1 MKITDVATIK
11 LSYPLKKPLL
21 DGLSPIKSRDG
32 LLVQIQTNE
41 GIVGTG
47 ECAAFWVQEAVEAF
61 IQQNLKPCL
70 LGEDPLFVE
79 KLWTKMYKV
88 SFRHGRTGLAIIGI
102 SGVDIAL
109 WDIVGQVLEAPLYR
123 LFGQD
128 KEKVEA
134 YASAGYYG
142 ERKGPKELAE
152 EMKSYVN
159 EGFRAV
165 KMKVGGASPK
175 EDTKRVEAVREAIGE
190 EIELMIDANNAW
202 DINTALRMTKVLEDY
217 NPYFLEEP
225 VSTDN
230 IEGSAKVAASTTIPI
245 AGYETEYTRFGFK
258 RLILKKAV
266 DIVQP
271 DPTWSGGLTECR
283 KIAGMASA
291 WEMPCI
297 PHTYG
302 TAISLVA
309 GLHFV
314 ASVSNAVFLELGKDD
329 NPLRDNLLEPPL
341 RIQEG
346 YVLLPDGPGLGIHL
360 NSSVL
365 DKYRI

>member
-11 LSYPLKKPLL
+11 LFYPLKKSLL
-21 DGLSPIKSRDG
+21 DGLSPIKSREG
-32 LLVQIQTNE
+32 LLVQIHTDE
-41 GIVGTG
+41 GIIGTG

-61 IQQNLKPCL
+61 IHQNLKPCL
-70 LGEDPLFVE
+70 LGEDPFFVE
-79 KLWTKMYKV
+79 KLWTKMYKA
-88 SFRHGRTGLAIIGI
+88 SFRHGRAGLAIIGI
-102 SGVDIAL
+102 SGIDIAL
-109 WDIVGQVLEAPLYR
+109 WDIVGQVAGLPLYR
-123 LFGQD
+123 VFGQD
-128 KEKVEA
+128 KKKVKA
-134 YASAGYYG
+134 YASAGYY
-142 ERKGPKELAE
+142 EENKGSEELAA

-165 KMKVGGASPK
+165 KMKVGGASPE
-175 EDTKRVEAVREAIGE
+175 EDIKRVEAVREAIGK
-190 EIELMIDANNAW
+190 EIELMVDANNAW
-202 DINTALRMTKVLEDY
+202 DTNTALRMSKALEDY

-230 IEGSAKVAASTTIPI
+230 VEGSAKVAASTIIPI

-258 RLILKKAV
+258 GLILKKAV

-291 WEMPCI
+291 WEMRCI
-297 PHTYG
+297 PHIYG
-302 TAISLVA
+302 TAVSLIA

-314 ASVSNAVFLELGKDD
+314 ASVSNAVFLEVGKDD
-329 NPLRDNLLEPPL
+329 NPLRDNLLEAPL